1 MENKKLPSS
10 QHIFKSSYI
19 PSMNNSSTKNAFD
32 EIKLL
37 FPYLDSKIIIETLK
51 LNKNSVDI
59 TVDQLLSKDL
69 KESEQ
74 KNENL
79 IKKSNYIRN
88 SNENKEISQELIKQ
102 VKSEI
107 DKDIKKSDKISNI
120 ENILLDDMTP
130 NRQENWEI
138 KLNKEIKTMEDNKK
152 TCNTI
157 YKSYKNNKV
166 IIDENEKLK
175 KLHESLKKDINY
187 LIREKQSLE
196 TISNQHG
203 KR

>member
-1 MENKKLPSS
+1 MENKKLPSA

-19 PSMNNSSTKNAFD
+19 LNKNNTLSKNAFD

-51 LNKNSVDI
+51 LNKNSVDQTI
-59 TVDQLLSKDL
+59 DQLLSKDL

-74 KNENL
+74 KNENQ
-79 IKKSNYIRN
+79 KTKFIRN
-88 SNENKEISQELIKQ
+88 SNETKEISPELLKQ

-107 DKDIKKSDKISNI
+107 DKNIVKSEKISNI
-120 ENILLDDMTP
+120 ESILMDDMTP
-130 NRQENWEI
+130 NRQENWES
-138 KLNKEIKTMEDNKK
+138 KLIKEIKSMEDNKK

-157 YKSYKNNKV
+157 YKSYKNNKN
-166 IIDENEKLK
+166 IIDDNETLK
-175 KLHESLKKDINY
+175 KLHENLKKDINY

-196 TISNQHG
+196 TISSQFG
-203 KR
+203 KS